1 MANSS
6 PRTDH
11 IENFLF
17 QPVGEIEGKLSRKPL
32 QFVVEEEIHEIVMSL
47 PKEQR
52 IPLLRQWVKD
62 GVRSLQQDA
71 NAEPSEE
78 PASAPEPAPS
88 SEPALLTKK
97 QTKSKKSKKPSS
109 AVFS

>member
-17 QPVGEIEGKLSRKPL
+17 QPVGKIEGKLSRKKL

-62 GVRSLQQDA
+62 GVRSLQH
-71 NAEPSEE
+71 NAESSSEPTSE
-78 PASAPEPAPS
+78 PTSEPAPS
-88 SEPALLTKK
+88 SEPALSTKK
-97 QTKSKKSKKPSS
+97 QTKSKSKKVPPATSP
-109 AVFS
+109 